1 MVEVQYIL
9 FPSFNLKF
17 WRFIHVVACICNFF
31 LSCWEILGFQFVLW
45 KKSYIQV
52 LIDLYFYL
60 LRVEIAGSYIKWML
74 DFIRKSPGV
83 PEWSYF
89 TFLPVVCENSCCPYP
104 IQHLVHLIFLI
115 LAILVGVVYFTFLRG
130 LLAIFISLGCIFRFL
145 PYKLGY
151 LFS

>member
-45 KKSYIQV
+45 KKKSYIQV
-52 LIDLYFYL
+52 LTDLYFYL

-89 TFLPVVCENSCCPYP
+89 TFLPVVCENSCCSIPYP
-104 IQHLVHLIFLI
+104 TLGTLNLFNFGYSGRCGLFYISQGLIGHFH
-115 LAILVGVVYFTFLRG
+115 
-130 LLAIFISLGCIFRFL
+130 IFGMHFQIFAL
-145 PYKLGY
+145 
-151 LFS
+151 